1 MSDAIVLRNGGQLPT
16 SSKDEAKRSGSTPE
30 GFEIKSNMPT
40 LDSLALQR
48 IQASQLIED
57 IVLKKYLNKLSSLEI
72 VPLEDSLKQIS
83 NIRLFKI
90 NEMVYQKDEY
100 STYKFASVFSALQ
113 NLNCGIFIV
122 ADSNGQ
128 KTDFYMGVRSL
139 DNERTTKSLKDTL
152 KNALVGQFPGVK
164 TADLLDAQAE
174 EFLATIPERNIASV
188 SCVANNKDEDFKD
201 NQTFIQGL
209 EKLALAMQGQRYTA
223 IVLARS
229 MPAEELEK
237 VRCAYEAI
245 YTQLSPFANLQM
257 SYGTNEAITISD
269 ALSKGTTTGTSKV
282 QLILEVQHIATLL
295 LLLVSPELWL
305 KE

>member
-1 MSDAIVLRNGGQLPT
+1 MSDAIVLRNSGQLPT
-16 SSKDEAKRSGSTPE
+16 SPKDEAQSSGSISQNAET
-30 GFEIKSNMPT
+30 KSSMPT
-40 LDSLALQR
+40 LDSLASQR

-83 NIRLFKI
+83 SIRLFKI

-164 TADLLDAQAE
+164 TADLLDTQAE

-223 IVLARS
+223 IVLAKS
-229 MPAEELEK
+229 MPVEELEK
-237 VRCAYEAI
+237 VRLAYEA
-245 YTQLSPFANLQM
+245 YLYATFSFCRFANVIR
-257 SYGTNEAITISD
+257 Y
-269 ALSKGTTTGTSKV
+269 
-282 QLILEVQHIATLL
+282 
-295 LLLVSPELWL
+295 
-305 KE
+305 